1 MNIKQMN
8 DDIYN
13 EIWWVSNDDIYTESW
28 QLGSDG
34 IYNDDASEMW
44 ILEPT
49 PTP

>member
-1 MNIKQMN
+1 MRCD

-13 EIWWVSNDDIYTESW
+13 ESW

-44 ILEPT
+44 ILKPNPT
-49 PTP
+49 PYLF